1 MAQSRDSSR
10 LRVIQTSRRRCARF
24 LAALSAI
31 SLAAAACAATP
42 THPTPAGTVVSTPL
56 SSAPPTYC
64 VGSHVW
70 PPHSYPPP
78 PAGLTAESI
87 NMRVVRLVNS
97 TGRDYWY
104 RISMWQDQDCAG
116 QFVADFGFLESEMVR
131 GPLPKHSQVDVDAG
145 SSGSDVELV
154 RMGVGFWDHRCGEA
168 CSSPPMGF
176 LTVPQSTIDPGST

>member
-10 LRVIQTSRRRCARF
+10 LRVSRNANRRCARF

-31 SLAAAACAATP
+31 ALAAAACVATP
-42 THPTPAGTVVSTPL
+42 VQPTPAGALASAPL

-64 VGSHVW
+64 VGSHAW

-78 PAGLTAESI
+78 PAGLTAEAI
-87 NMRVVRLVNS
+87 NKNVVRLVNS

-104 RISMWQDQDCAG
+104 RISMWEDLDCAG
-116 QFVADFGFLESEMVR
+116 KFVYDFGFLESEMVR
-131 GPLPKHSQVDVDAG
+131 GPLLRHSQVDVDAG
-145 SSGSDVELV
+145 SSGSHVELV

-168 CSSPPMGF
+168 CSDPPMGF